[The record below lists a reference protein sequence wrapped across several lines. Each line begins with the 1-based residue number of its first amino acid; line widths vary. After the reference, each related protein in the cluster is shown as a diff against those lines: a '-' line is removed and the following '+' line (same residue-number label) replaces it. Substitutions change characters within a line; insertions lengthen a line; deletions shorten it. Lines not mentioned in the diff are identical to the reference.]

1 MSTKRPR
8 ARDER
13 FRRVA
18 RQRTDD
24 SRAVCSSG
32 KFAYRL
38 RADAEKVA
46 AVMRAKNPGQTIVN
60 VYRCDECGRF
70 HGQRRAKNRGSTLH
84 CCLHF
89 DRPT

>member
-18 RQRTDD
+18 RQRVDD
-24 SRAVCSSG
+24 SRSMCSSG

-38 RADAEKVA
+38 RADAEKVC
-46 AVMRAKNPGQTIVN
+46 AVMRAKNGSTTLG

-70 HGQRRAKNRGSTLH
+70 HVGRSKWRAK
-84 CCLHF
+84 
-89 DRPT
+89 